1 MAGTTSRVVCNSLV
15 AAAAAGDGIVGVTV
29 GEAQLLVDTA
39 LRVADWDM
47 ARIRDIVDA
56 AGSAPTPHT

>member
-1 MAGTTSRVVCNSLV
+1 M
-15 AAAAAGDGIVGVTV
+15 TV